1 MRPELLQSR
10 FEVDTLLIIAEER
23 PPEYNRV
30 GLNVTS
36 MLSAFDETVRRR
48 RSMFYTKAINHGER
62 STPCLEV
69 ASRPTL
75 LKGEKSPPRQRA
87 ATITS
92 LLQVA
97 LLHHPAVRW
106 AATSYAHE
114 GLRNI
119 TLPPFILNSTF

>member
-75 LKGEKSPPRQRA
+75 LKGEKSPPPTESGYNHLA
-87 ATITS
+87 PPSGPVTSPSGATGGDELCS
-92 LLQVA
+92 
-97 LLHHPAVRW
+97 
-106 AATSYAHE
+106 
-114 GLRNI
+114 
-119 TLPPFILNSTF
+119 